1 MLQIKSI
8 DLKYNVNEKL
18 HYKPKRRTK
27 KYQIKNKGFSVEFY
41 YTPMSVCCCIWIGYK
56 KYGGSGKSISKN
68 GYYYYCESQALQEAL
83 YNIGIT
89 LSYNIVGGRLSMVS
103 GVVELIID
111 KLGYNRLDVTYL
123 D

>member
-18 HYKPKRRTK
+18 HYKPKRITK
-27 KYQIKNKGFSVEFY
+27 KYQIKDKGFSVEFY
-41 YTPMSVCCCIWIGYK
+41 YTPMSVCCYIWIENK
-56 KYGGSGKSISKN
+56 KYGGSGKSTSKN

-83 YNIGIT
+83 ENIGIT
-89 LSYNIVGGRLSMVS
+89 LSYNIQGGRASMVS
-103 GVVELIID
+103 QVVSLIVD
-111 KLGYNRLDVTYL
+111 KLGYNRLDVRYL